1 MFFTYLRRE
10 LAGRRRQTAIVAIG
24 MALAIALVMIV
35 NAVSS
40 GVRDAQAS
48 VLESVYGVGTDL
60 TVSQEPT
67 PPEEGEAGEGPGR
80 FEFGADDGT
89 TSGDSTELSQSRLT
103 AGFGS
108 TTFDASALD
117 TVADLDGVA
126 AASAALS
133 LTNMTFSGELPDFA
147 QRTEGEAPAEGDAT
161 TQQPP
166 TGGFDGAG
174 GSAFDVNSFSVLG
187 IDPSAAAV
195 GPLSA
200 VGLADGRGL
209 EASDAGQAVAVL
221 DASYATSAEVAIGD
235 TIDVGGTE
243 FEVVG
248 TVTSTSADAATA
260 SNVYIPLDLA
270 QELAGLDGQV
280 SDLYVQATSSDQIPA
295 VQADIEEALPDA
307 TVSTQADLAASVSGS
322 LATASSL
329 IANLGLWLSVAV
341 LAAAFLIA
349 ILFTIQGVTRRTRE
363 FGTLKAIGWSN
374 RRVVGQV
381 AGESLVQGLIGGAA
395 GLALGLTGIW
405 VVNLFAP
412 TLGGSATTGTRGG
425 RPRDGRAGRCR
436 RCRRGRTVRRSA
448 CGCRGRHHR
457 GGAQRARDDLGRRDR
472 DRPGRAR
479 RPPRRRDRRLARL
492 APPPRRSPPQRR
504 LNARHCATP

>member
-10 LAGRRRQTAIVAIG
+10 LAGRRRQTAIIAIG

-35 NAVSS
+35 NAVST
-40 GVRDAQAS
+40 GVKDAQAA

-60 TVSQEPT
+60 TVSQEPA
-67 PPEEGEAGEGPGR
+67 PPEEGEAGQGPGR

-89 TSGDSTELSQSRLT
+89 ANGDSTELSQSRLT

-108 TTFDASALD
+108 TTFDASTLD
-117 TVADLDGVA
+117 TVTDVDGVA

-133 LTNMTFSGELPDFA
+133 LTNMTFSGELPPRMQA
-147 QRTEGEAPAEGDAT
+147 TAPADGTAPSDQTE
-161 TQQPP
+161 QPP
-166 TGGFDGAG
+166 SGGFDGAG
-174 GSAFDVNSFSVLG
+174 GSAFDVDSFTVLG
-187 IDPSAAAV
+187 HDPSAAAV

-200 VGLADGRGL
+200 VELADGRGL
-209 EASDAGQAVAVL
+209 EASDSGQAVAVL
-221 DASYATSAEVAIGD
+221 DASYATSAELAVGD

-270 QELAGLDGQV
+270 QELAGLADQV
-280 SDLYVQATSSDQIPA
+280 SDIYVQAESADVIDA
-295 VQADIEEALPDA
+295 VQADLEEALPDA
-307 TVSTQADLAASVSGS
+307 TVSTQSDLAASVSGS
-322 LATASSL
+322 LSTASSL

-374 RRVVGQV
+374 RRITGQV

-395 GLALGLTGIW
+395 GLALGLAGIW
-405 VVNLFAP
+405 IVNLISP
-412 TLGGSATTGTRGG
+412 TLGGSAGSTTPDGVMAGG
-425 RPRDGRAGRCR
+425 P
-436 RCRRGRTVRRSA
+436 
-448 CGCRGRHHR
+448 
-457 GGAQRARDDLGRRDR
+457 GGAIAGGPFGAAADDATATAEVVLNAPVTVSVIAIAIGLAVLGGLLAGAIGGWRA
-472 DRPGRAR
+472 
-479 RPPRRRDRRLARL
+479 ARL
-492 APPPRRSPPQRR
+492 RPAEALRSV
-504 LNARHCATP
+504 A

>member
-35 NAVSS
+35 NSVAS

-48 VLESVYGVGTDL
+48 VLQSVYGVGTDL
-60 TVSQEPT
+60 TVSQDPT
-67 PPEEGEAGEGPGR
+67 PPEEGEAGAGPGR

-89 TSGDSTELSQSRLT
+89 STDDSTEISQSRLT

-117 TVADLDGVA
+117 TVADLDGVE

-133 LTNMTFSGELPDFA
+133 LTNMTFSGELPQFA
-147 QRTEGEAPAEGDAT
+147 QRTEGEPPAEGDT
-161 TQQPP
+161 TQQAP

-187 IDPSAAAV
+187 IDPGGAAV

-200 VGLADGRGL
+200 VELADGRGL

-221 DASYATSAEVAIGD
+221 DASYATSAELAVGD

-260 SNVYIPLDLA
+260 SNVYIPLGLA
-270 QELAGLDGQV
+270 QSIAGLDGQV
-280 SDLYVQATSSDQIPA
+280 SDLYVQATSSDRIAA

-322 LATASSL
+322 LSTASTL

-395 GLALGLTGIW
+395 GLALGLAGIW
-405 VVNLFAP
+405 VINLVAP
-412 TLGGSATTGTRGG
+412 TLGGSATTGTLAGG
-425 RPRDGRAGRCR
+425 PVAGP
-436 RCRRGRTVRRSA
+436 G
-448 CGCRGRHHR
+448 GD
-457 GGAQRARDDLGRRDR
+457 GGATASGPFGD
-472 DRPGRAR
+472 
-479 RPPRRRDRRLARL
+479 RLAD
-492 APPPRRSPPQRR
+492 AAGSTTEVV
-504 LNARHCATP
+504 LNAPVTISVVAIAIGLAVLGGLLAGAIGGWRAARLRPAEALRSVA

>member
-35 NAVSS
+35 NSVAS

-60 TVSQEPT
+60 TVSQDPA
-67 PPEEGEAGEGPGR
+67 PPEEGEAGAGPGR

-108 TTFDASALD
+108 TTFDAAALD

-133 LTNMTFSGELPDFA
+133 LTNMTFSGELPQFA
-147 QRTEGEAPAEGDAT
+147 QRTEGTPPADGDT

-166 TGGFDGAG
+166 SGGFDGAG
-174 GSAFDVNSFSVLG
+174 GSAFDVNSFTVLG
-187 IDPSAAAV
+187 IDPAGAAV

-200 VGLADGRGL
+200 VELADGRGL
-209 EASDAGQAVAVL
+209 EASDTGQAVAVL
-221 DASYATSAEVAIGD
+221 DASYATSAELAVGD

-270 QELAGLDGQV
+270 QSIAGLDGQV
-280 SDLYVQATSSDQIPA
+280 SDLYVQATSSDQIAA

-341 LAAAFLIA
+341 LVAAFLIA

-395 GLALGLTGIW
+395 GLVVGLVGIW
-405 VVNLFAP
+405 VINLVAP
-412 TLGGSATTGTRGG
+412 TLGGSATTGTLAGG
-425 RPRDGRAGRCR
+425 PAMAGP
-436 RCRRGRTVRRSA
+436 G
-448 CGCRGRHHR
+448 GD
-457 GGAQRARDDLGRRDR
+457 GGATASGPFGD
-472 DRPGRAR
+472 
-479 RPPRRRDRRLARL
+479 RLAD
-492 APPPRRSPPQRR
+492 AAGATTEVV
-504 LNARHCATP
+504 LNAPVTISVVAIAIGLAVLGGLLAGAIGGWRASRLRPAEALRSVA

>member
-10 LAGRRRQTAIVAIG
+10 LAGRRRQTAIVATG

-35 NAVSS
+35 NSVAS

-60 TVSQEPT
+60 TVSQEPA
-67 PPEEGEAGEGPGR
+67 PPEQGEAGAGPGR

-108 TTFDASALD
+108 TTFDATALD

-133 LTNMTFSGELPDFA
+133 LTNMTFSGELPQFS
-147 QRTEGEAPAEGDAT
+147 QRTEGTPPAEGDTA
-161 TQQPP
+161 QQPP
-166 TGGFDGAG
+166 SGGFDGAG
-174 GSAFDVNSFSVLG
+174 GSAFDVNSFTVLG
-187 IDPSAAAV
+187 IDPAGAAV

-200 VGLADGRGL
+200 VELADGRGL

-221 DASYATSAEVAIGD
+221 DASYATSAELAVGD

-270 QELAGLDGQV
+270 QSIAGLDGQV
-280 SDLYVQATSSDQIPA
+280 SDLYVQATSSDQIAA

-329 IANLGLWLSVAV
+329 IANLGLWLSIAV
-341 LAAAFLIA
+341 LVAAFLIA

-395 GLALGLTGIW
+395 GLVVGLAGIW
-405 VVNLFAP
+405 VLNLIAP
-412 TLGGSATTGTRGG
+412 TLGGSATTGTMPGG
-425 RPRDGRAGRCR
+425 GPVMAGPGATDGAAAAGPF
-436 RCRRGRTVRRSA
+436 G
-448 CGCRGRHHR
+448 
-457 GGAQRARDDLGRRDR
+457 D
-472 DRPGRAR
+472 
-479 RPPRRRDRRLARL
+479 RLAD
-492 APPPRRSPPQRR
+492 AAGATTEVV
-504 LNARHCATP
+504 LNAPVTISVVAIAIGLAVLGGLLAGAIGGWRASRLRPAEALRSVA